1 MFNGV
6 VLAEAEVLKWQ
17 YAVFNGVV
25 LMCSQGGSHEG
36 WLELLYCD
44 VMRGR
49 VDPEDDIIRMHYLIW
64 KKNGLPVETSIAIV
78 IVVTRLLKSTWLQLL
93 SFLLIIRS
101 YRLWLTEV
109 RQELGTEQPVCLA
122 SVFFPRLI
130 LHAHMKPKLSYSQ
143 TLLS

>member
-64 KKNGLPVETSIAIV
+64 KKKRTTCRNLRCYCDCGHKITKKHLTATAI
-78 IVVTRLLKSTWLQLL
+78 IFT
-93 SFLLIIRS
+93 
-101 YRLWLTEV
+101 YN
-109 RQELGTEQPVCLA
+109 
-122 SVFFPRLI
+122 
-130 LHAHMKPKLSYSQ
+130 
-143 TLLS
+143 